1 MTATGKKTFAEWRT
15 YAVNRF
21 LGGTKALEWISAA
34 KWALYPSLVRWMPR
48 VAIAIHEP
56 ESARVFWDTI
66 RPGMTVVDAGA
77 NRGGFSVLASH
88 RVGASGRVFAFEPEA
103 RNFMVLVRKMRRFP
117 AVVPVQKAVSD
128 AVGEAV
134 LHLDSFH
141 AGHSLVGV
149 IAGPAVDEARVA
161 VTSLDAFVREQQL
174 DGIDVVKLD
183 VEGSELQAIAGMREQ
198 MAGPRPP
205 FILVEVHA
213 PNRPEDI
220 VAAVTPY
227 GYRCDLLDAALT
239 GEAHRVPVHV
249 FAKPLKRT

>member
-1 MTATGKKTFAEWRT
+1 MTRTFAEWRT
-15 YAVNRF
+15 HTVNRL
-21 LGGTKALEWISAA
+21 LGGTKLLEWISAA
-34 KWALYPSLVRWMPR
+34 KWAVYPWLVRWAPR
-48 VAIAIHEP
+48 VALAIHEP
-56 ESARVFWDTI
+56 ESTRVFWNVV

-77 NRGGFSVLASH
+77 NRGGFSVLAAR
-88 RVGASGRVFAFEPEA
+88 RVGASGRVYAFEPEV
-103 RNFMVLVRKMRRFP
+103 RNFEVLRKKMRHFP
-117 AVVPVQKAVSD
+117 VVTPVQQAISD
-128 AVGEAV
+128 SVGEAV

-174 DGIDVVKLD
+174 EGVDVVKLD

-213 PNRPEDI
+213 PNRPEDVI
-220 VAAVTPY
+220 AAVTPF
-227 GYRCDLLDAALT
+227 GYRCDMLDADLT
-239 GEAHRVPVHV
+239 GEPHRVPVHL
-249 FAKPLKRT
+249 FAKPVRRT